1 MTDAPAPDGTALDGI
16 TVIHTLGPSG
26 TNLEMAA
33 YHWFTTRGRHPDVRL
48 HPTLESAVP
57 GLSDDGHE
65 AVLACAV
72 YPELH
77 SLVFR
82 NLGRLA
88 MVDSFILPTYDMV
101 FATRAETAAVGTVV
115 SHPAPQVLVRRVSA
129 DCTLNLVTS
138 NSQAASDCTGGA
150 ADGCITTSKAA
161 SDHGLVIR
169 RSFGPVPMVYTLH
182 QAVGLL
188 PAGGVEPGG
197 AEAAP

>member
-1 MTDAPAPDGTALDGI
+1 MMTGTSALDGI
-16 TVIHTLGPSG
+16 RVIHTLGPSG

-33 YHWFTTRGRHPDVRL
+33 HHWFSVRDRQPDVRL
-48 HPTLESAVP
+48 HSTLESAVP

-77 SLVFR
+77 SLVFE

-101 FATRAETAAVGTVV
+101 FATLPQTTRVRTVV
-115 SHPAPQVLVRRVSA
+115 SHPAPQSLVARVSQE
-129 DCTLNLVTS
+129 CELTLVTS
-138 NSQAASDCTGGA
+138 NSRAAKDCASGH

-161 SDHGLVIR
+161 ADHGLIIR
-169 RSFGPVPMVYTLH
+169 RSFGPVPMIYTLH
-182 QAVGLL
+182 QAGGF
-188 PAGGVEPGG
+188 AGAGG
-197 AEAAP
+197 AERAR